1 MKPEMRLN
9 EPPETYHATRAIS
22 KSGMD
27 KLRQAPAKFKAWMD
41 GVAEEETE
49 ALLFGSVFHCL
60 ALEPGE
66 FGKRYAV
73 KQFNGSTKAGK
84 EEATTAKA
92 AGLELVPTKIH
103 NAASAMAESV
113 LIHPLIGKLMTAK
126 DKRTEV
132 SIYWSETVDG
142 LEIPCKARLDM
153 LATVPGFGL
162 VAVDLKST
170 DDASPEG
177 LASSVLK
184 WGYHRQA
191 VWYRRALRAVG
202 MDSSVFVLVAV
213 EKTAPHLVT
222 AANVSEAAQQVGLE
236 EIKDTLS
243 TYASCTK
250 SGLWPGYVS
259 EIIDLDLPEWAY
271 KRRFAA

>member
-1 MKPEMRLN
+1 MKSEIRYN
-9 EPPETYHATRAIS
+9 EPPESYHAARAVS

-27 KLRQAPAKFKAWMD
+27 KLRQAPAKFKAWLD
-41 GVAEEETE
+41 GGPEEETE
-49 ALLFGSVFHCL
+49 SLLFGSVFHCL

-73 KQFNGSTKAGK
+73 KRFNGSTRAGK
-84 EEATTAKA
+84 EEVAAAKA
-92 AGLELVPTKIH
+92 AGLELVPARIYES
-103 NAASAMAESV
+103 ALAMAESV
-113 LIHPLIGKLMTAK
+113 WNHPLIGQIMTAV
-126 DKRTEV
+126 DKRTET

-142 LEIPCKARLDM
+142 TEIPCKARLDM

-177 LASSVLK
+177 LSRSVLK

-236 EIKDTLS
+236 EIKDALG
-243 TYASCTK
+243 TYASCVK

>member
-1 MKPEMRLN
+1 MKPEIRLN
-9 EPPETYHATRAIS
+9 EPPEAYHATRAIS

-41 GVAEEETE
+41 GVTEEETE
-49 ALLFGSVFHCL
+49 AFLFGSVFHCL

-84 EEATTAKA
+84 EEAATAKA
-92 AGLELVPTKIH
+92 AGLELVPAKIH
-103 NAASAMAESV
+103 TAASAMAESV

-153 LATVPGFGL
+153 LATVPGF
-162 VAVDLKST
+162 
-170 DDASPEG
+170 
-177 LASSVLK
+177 
-184 WGYHRQA
+184 
-191 VWYRRALRAVG
+191 
-202 MDSSVFVLVAV
+202 VLVAV

-236 EIKDTLS
+236 EIKDALG

>member
-1 MKPEMRLN
+1 MKTEIRHNETPES
-9 EPPETYHATRAIS
+9 YHAARAVS

-27 KLRQAPAKFKAWMD
+27 KLRQAPAKFKAWLEGD
-41 GVAEEETE
+41 AEEETE
-49 ALLFGSVFHCL
+49 ALQFGSVFHCL

-73 KQFNGSTKAGK
+73 KRFSGSTKAGK
-84 EEATTAKA
+84 EEAATAKA
-92 AGLELVPTKIH
+92 AGLELVPARIYE
-103 NAASAMAESV
+103 AALAMAESV
-113 LIHPLIGKLMTAK
+113 WNHPLIGQIMASE
-126 DKRTEV
+126 DRRTET

-142 LEIPCKARLDM
+142 IEIPCKARLDM

-170 DDASPEG
+170 DDASPAG
-177 LASSVLK
+177 LARSILK

-213 EKTAPHLVT
+213 EKAAPHLVT

-236 EIKDTLS
+236 EIKEALG
-243 TYASCTK
+243 TYASCTT

-271 KRRFAA
+271 KRSFAA

>member
-1 MKPEMRLN
+1 MKSEIRYN
-9 EPPETYHATRAIS
+9 EPPEIYHATRAIS

-41 GVAEEETE
+41 GAAEEETE

-73 KQFNGSTKAGK
+73 KRFNGSTKAGK
-84 EEATTAKA
+84 EEAATAKA
-92 AGLELVPTKIH
+92 AGLELVPARIYEP
-103 NAASAMAESV
+103 ALAMAESV
-113 LIHPLIGKLMTAK
+113 WNHPLIGQIMTAV
-126 DKRTEV
+126 DKRTET

-142 LEIPCKARLDM
+142 TEIPCKARLDM

-177 LASSVLK
+177 LSRSVLK

-213 EKTAPHLVT
+213 EKAAPHLVT

-236 EIKDTLS
+236 EIKDALG
-243 TYASCTK
+243 TYATCAE
-250 SGLWPGYVS
+250 SGLWPGYAS

>member
-1 MKPEMRLN
+1 MKSEIRYN
-9 EPPETYHATRAIS
+9 EPPEIYHATHAIS

-41 GVAEEETE
+41 GAAEEETE

-84 EEATTAKA
+84 EEAATAKA
-92 AGLELVPTKIH
+92 AGLELVSARIYG
-103 NAASAMAESV
+103 AALAMAESV
-113 LIHPLIGKLMTAK
+113 WNHPLIGQIMTAV
-126 DKRTEV
+126 DKRTET

-142 LEIPCKARLDM
+142 TEIPCKARLDM

-177 LASSVLK
+177 LSRSVLK

-213 EKTAPHLVT
+213 EKAAPHLVT

-236 EIKDTLS
+236 EIKNALG
-243 TYASCTK
+243 TYATCAE
-250 SGLWPGYVS
+250 SGLWPGYAS

>member
-1 MKPEMRLN
+1 MKAEIRYNEAPEI
-9 EPPETYHATRAIS
+9 YHAARAVS

-27 KLRQAPAKFKAWMD
+27 KLRQAPAKFKSWLEGD
-41 GVAEEETE
+41 AEEETE

-60 ALEPGE
+60 ALEPRE

-73 KQFNGSTKAGK
+73 KRFNGSTKAGK
-84 EEATTAKA
+84 EEAATAKA
-92 AGLELVPTKIH
+92 AGLELVPEKIYE
-103 NAASAMAESV
+103 AALAMAESV
-113 LIHPLIGKLMTAK
+113 WDHPLIGQIMTSE
-126 DKRTEV
+126 DRRSET
-132 SIYWSETVDG
+132 SIYWCETVDG
-142 LEIPCKARLDM
+142 IEIPCKARLDM

-170 DDASPEG
+170 DDASPAG
-177 LASSVLK
+177 LARSILK

-213 EKTAPHLVT
+213 EKAAPHLVT

-236 EIKDTLS
+236 EIREALVS
-243 TYASCTK
+243 YASCTK

-271 KRRFAA
+271 KRSCAA

>member
-1 MKPEMRLN
+1 MKPEIHFN
-9 EPPETYHATRAIS
+9 EPPEIYHATRAIS

-41 GVAEEETE
+41 GAAEEETG

-66 FGKRYAV
+66 FCKRYAV
-73 KQFNGSTKAGK
+73 KRFNGSTKAGK
-84 EEATTAKA
+84 EEAATAKA
-92 AGLELVPTKIH
+92 AELELVPTQIH
-103 NAASAMAESV
+103 NAALAMVESV

-170 DDASPEG
+170 DG
-177 LASSVLK
+177 LARSILK

-236 EIKDTLS
+236 EIKDALS
-243 TYASCTK
+243 TYATCAK
-250 SGLWPGYVS
+250 SGIWPGYAS

>member
-1 MKPEMRLN
+1 MKPEIRLN
-9 EPPETYHATRAIS
+9 ELPEAYHATRAIS

-41 GVAEEETE
+41 GVTEEETE
-49 ALLFGSVFHCL
+49 AFLFGSVFHCL

-84 EEATTAKA
+84 EEAATAKA
-92 AGLELVPTKIH
+92 AGLELVPAKIH

-113 LIHPLIGKLMTAK
+113 LIHPLIGKLMTAN

-132 SIYWSETVDG
+132 SIYWSETVYG

-177 LASSVLK
+177 LARSVLK

-202 MDSSVFVLVAV
+202 MESSVFVLVAV

-236 EIKDTLS
+236 EIKDALS
-243 TYASCTK
+243 TYATCAK

>member
-1 MKPEMRLN
+1 MEAEIKYN
-9 EPPETYHATRAIS
+9 EPPEIYHSTQAIS

-27 KLRQAPAKFKAWMD
+27 KLRQAPAKFKSWLE
-41 GVAEEETE
+41 GNVEENTD

-60 ALEPGE
+60 VLEPNE
-66 FGKRYAV
+66 FNRRYAV
-73 KQFNGSTKAGK
+73 KQFNGATKAGK
-84 EEATTAKA
+84 EEATSAKA
-92 AGLELVPTKIH
+92 LGLELVPARFYE
-103 NAASAMAESV
+103 AASIMAESV
-113 LIHPLIGKLMTAK
+113 RNHPLIGQIVTAH
-126 DKRTEV
+126 DKRTEI
-132 SIYWSETVDG
+132 SIYWSENMDS

-170 DDASPEG
+170 DDASPEA
-177 LASSVLK
+177 LERSLYK

-202 MDSSVFVLVAV
+202 MESSVFVLVAV
-213 EKTAPHLVT
+213 EKTAPYLVT

-236 EIKDTLS
+236 EIRDALG
-243 TYASCTK
+243 TYASCIK

-259 EIIDLDLPEWAY
+259 EIIDIDLPEWAY
-271 KRRFAA
+271 KRSFTV

>member
-1 MKPEMRLN
+1 MKSEIRYN
-9 EPPETYHATRAIS
+9 EPPEIYHATRAIS

-41 GVAEEETE
+41 GAAEEETE

-73 KQFNGSTKAGK
+73 KRFNGSTKAGK
-84 EEATTAKA
+84 EEAAAAKA
-92 AGLELVPTKIH
+92 AGLELVPARIYEPALT
-103 NAASAMAESV
+103 MAESV
-113 LIHPLIGKLMTAK
+113 WNHPLIGQIMTAE
-126 DKRTEV
+126 DKRTET

-142 LEIPCKARLDM
+142 TEIPCKARLDM

-177 LASSVLK
+177 LSRSVLK

-213 EKTAPHLVT
+213 EKAAPHLVT

-236 EIKDTLS
+236 EIKDALG
-243 TYASCTK
+243 TYATCAE
-250 SGLWPGYVS
+250 SGLWPGYAS

>member
-1 MKPEMRLN
+1 MKPEIRLN
-9 EPPETYHATRAIS
+9 EPPEAYHATRAIS

-41 GVAEEETE
+41 GVTEEETE
-49 ALLFGSVFHCL
+49 AFLFGSVFHCL

-84 EEATTAKA
+84 EEAATAKA
-92 AGLELVPTKIH
+92 AGLELVPAKIH

-177 LASSVLK
+177 SA
-184 WGYHRQA
+184 RN
-191 VWYRRALRAVG
+191 R
-202 MDSSVFVLVAV
+202 
-213 EKTAPHLVT
+213 T
-222 AANVSEAAQQVGLE
+222 
-236 EIKDTLS
+236 
-243 TYASCTK
+243 
-250 SGLWPGYVS
+250 
-259 EIIDLDLPEWAY
+259 PEPC
-271 KRRFAA
+271 

>member
-1 MKPEMRLN
+1 MKSEIRYN
-9 EPPETYHATRAIS
+9 EPPEIYHSTRAIS

-27 KLRQAPAKFKAWMD
+27 KIRQAPAKFKAWMD
-41 GVAEEETE
+41 GGSEEETE
-49 ALLFGSVFHCL
+49 SLLFGSVFHCL

-66 FGKRYAV
+66 FGNRYAV

-84 EEATTAKA
+84 EEAATAKA
-92 AGLELVPTKIH
+92 AGLELVSARIYG
-103 NAASAMAESV
+103 AALAMAESV
-113 LIHPLIGKLMTAK
+113 WNHPLIGQIMAAR
-126 DKRTEV
+126 DKRTET
-132 SIYWSETVDG
+132 SIYWSETVNRT
-142 LEIPCKARLDM
+142 EILCKARLDM

-177 LASSVLK
+177 LARSILK

-236 EIKDTLS
+236 EIKDALG
-243 TYASCTK
+243 TYATCAK

-259 EIIDLDLPEWAY
+259 EVIDLDLPEWAY

>member
-1 MKPEMRLN
+1 MKSEIRYN
-9 EPPETYHATRAIS
+9 EPPEIYHSTRAIS

-27 KLRQAPAKFKAWMD
+27 KIRQAPAKFKAWMD
-41 GVAEEETE
+41 GGPEEETE
-49 ALLFGSVFHCL
+49 SLLFGSVFHCL

-84 EEATTAKA
+84 EEAATAKA
-92 AGLELVPTKIH
+92 AGLELVSARIYG
-103 NAASAMAESV
+103 AALAMAESV
-113 LIHPLIGKLMTAK
+113 WNHPLIGQIMAAR
-126 DKRTEV
+126 DKRTET
-132 SIYWSETVDG
+132 SIYWSETVNRTVI
-142 LEIPCKARLDM
+142 LCKARLDM

-177 LASSVLK
+177 LARSILK

-236 EIKDTLS
+236 EIKDALG
-243 TYASCTK
+243 TYATCAK

-259 EIIDLDLPEWAY
+259 EVIDLDLPEWAY

>member
-1 MKPEMRLN
+1 MKPEIHFN
-9 EPPETYHATRAIS
+9 EPPEIYHATRAIS

-41 GVAEEETE
+41 GAAEEETG

-66 FGKRYAV
+66 FCKRYAV
-73 KQFNGSTKAGK
+73 KRFNGSTKAGK
-84 EEATTAKA
+84 EEAATAKA
-92 AGLELVPTKIH
+92 AGLELVPTQIH
-103 NAASAMAESV
+103 NAALARVESV
-113 LIHPLIGKLMTAK
+113 LIHPLIGKLMTAQ

-177 LASSVLK
+177 LARSILK

-236 EIKDTLS
+236 EIKDALS
-243 TYASCTK
+243 TYATCAK
-250 SGLWPGYVS
+250 SGIWPGYAS